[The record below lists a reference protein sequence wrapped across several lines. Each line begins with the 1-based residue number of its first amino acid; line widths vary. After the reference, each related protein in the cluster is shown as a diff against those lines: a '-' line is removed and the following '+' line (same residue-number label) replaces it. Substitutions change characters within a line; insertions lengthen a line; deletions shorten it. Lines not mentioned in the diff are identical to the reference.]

1 VAAAE
6 ALGHLADAFPHHSVE
21 DLAAAA
27 GVAPP
32 ERDVAFEGLDLQR
45 VLDKDAPLLC
55 SGGQV
60 CVVCVAANGGGERRR
75 RCVCVRANAPHPH
88 TPTKSHRSTT

>member
-1 VAAAE
+1 MHGLLYSKSWDTRVAAAE
-6 ALGHLADAFPHHSVE
+6 ALGALADAFPHHSVE

-45 VLDKDAPLLC
+45 VLDRGAPLLC

-60 CVVCVAANGGGERRR
+60 CLLLRRR
-75 RCVCVRANAPHPH
+75 RR
-88 TPTKSHRSTT
+88 R